1 MAQVNKYALDN
12 HADRRISG
20 QAPHQSKKIWGKLY
34 IIPNNINEL
43 LRWYHRD
50 FDETKLGDWLS
61 LPVFS
66 DTAGIFTL

>member
-34 IIPNNINEL
+34 IIPNDIDEL
-43 LRWYHRD
+43 LWRYQRN
-50 FDETKLGDWLS
+50 FETELGK
-61 LPVFS
+61 
-66 DTAGIFTL
+66 